1 MRIGGLASGFDTEKM
16 VNDLMNAHRIPMD
29 KITQKKQYLEWQLDD
44 YRATNRQL
52 FDFSKKTF
60 DTMILSTSFSAKT
73 VNVSSP
79 DDVAIRNMGSMSD
92 FSGTIKTTQLAKNAT
107 LQGGRSIKFV
117 EHKIGEPEVNVM
129 QSANSTLKQLG
140 ITGTELIINAPDKNG
155 NMPTEGVPIKFNP
168 ETDSIS
174 SVLSKINELTG
185 VSAFYDSHTGKIA
198 MTAKNSGAGNIE
210 VTGDLGESLGLS
222 TTFTLQK
229 GASKTSTLGSLGIT
243 DKTEIKLN
251 MPDGTTKTLKFNSVN
266 TLGAIVDQINIK
278 AGAPIFQISN
288 DGKITRIE
296 NDENTEDIT
305 ITGDLGA
312 ALGLTSTSTA
322 GQNAKFNLNG
332 LETER
337 ASNTF
342 QINGFEFTLKQ
353 ESAIGAAPINF
364 SSAPDTNKIF
374 DTVVKYVDEYNKLIE
389 DLNKQ
394 IRETKYRDFQP
405 LSAEQKKDMKEKD
418 IEQWEEKAKSGTL
431 RNDSTISNMLTQ
443 MRSALMGS
451 VGGVLLSSLGIT
463 TTKDFTANG
472 KLVIDETKLKKA
484 ISDDPNKVHELFS
497 KDGDTVEEQGFARKL
512 RTIIDKT
519 QTSIGDRAGKIGS
532 VNDSFSLG
540 RSLKEMDSQIAR
552 FEERLKMMEN
562 RYWKQFTAMETAI
575 NRANSQSVTLM
586 NAFNYN

>member
-1 MRIGGLASGFDTEKM
+1 MRISGLASGFDTEKM

-44 YRATNRQL
+44 YRSTNRQL

-79 DDVAIRNMGSMSD
+79 NDVAIRNMGSTSD
-92 FSGTIKTTQLAKNAT
+92 FSGTIKTTQLAENAT

-117 EHKIGEPEVNVM
+117 EHEIGEPKAKVM
-129 QSANSTLKQLG
+129 QSVNTKLSQLG
-140 ITGTELIINAPDKNG
+140 ITGTEIIINAPDKNG
-155 NMPTEGVPIKFNP
+155 NMPEDGVKIKFDP
-168 ETDSIS
+168 EKDSLS

-222 TTFTLQK
+222 TFTFK
-229 GASKTSTLGSLGIT
+229 GETSKTSTLRSL
-243 DKTEIKLN
+243 DVEATEIQLKK
-251 MPDGTTKTLKFNSVN
+251 PDGTVETLTFKPED
-266 TLGAIVDQINIK
+266 TLDDVLKKLNEK
-278 AGAPIFQISN
+278 AGGIAFGIS
-288 DGKITRIE
+288 DTGKITRLPG
-296 NDENTEDIT
+296 NDETKNFA
-305 ITGDLGA
+305 ITGNLGS
-312 ALGLTSTSTA
+312 ALGLGSTSTA

-337 ASNTF
+337 SSNTF

-353 ESAIGAAPINF
+353 VTPPGATPVNF

-394 IRETKYRDFQP
+394 IREPKYRDFQP
-405 LSAEQKKDMKEKD
+405 LSAEQKKDMKENE

-451 VGGVLLSSLGIT
+451 VGDELLSSLGIT
-463 TTKDFTANG
+463 TTKDYTTNG
-472 KLVIDETKLKKA
+472 KLVIDEKILKKA
-484 ISDDPNKVHELFS
+484 ISDDPNKVHQMFS

-519 QTSIGDRAGKIGS
+519 QTSIGARAGKIGS
-532 VNDSFSLG
+532 VNDTFSLG

-552 FEERLKMMEN
+552 FEERLKMTEN

-575 NRANSQSVTLM
+575 NRANSQSMTLM
-586 NAFNYN
+586 NAFNNN